1 MHVTVTSADG
11 GQVAQVSVEPSQQ
24 LSSVGP
30 QLQQQFGIPEAAQV
44 LLLNGSPL
52 RLDQTFEQAGVKDDD
67 LLVIMRNPSA
77 PAASRPAVP
86 SAATSGARPG
96 MKLHDIPANPTPET
110 LLDIMDKNPQLLAEL
125 QQVNPKL
132 ATALETKSVSDVRM
146 ALMLMHMEAASRK
159 FEEQQEIE
167 ALERNPFDADA
178 QAKIAERIRLSN
190 VQKNMEI
197 AIEEMP
203 EAFGRVTMLYIPCEV
218 NGTQVKAFVDSGA
231 QSTIM
236 SSSCAERCGIM
247 RLVDKRFAGQ
257 EIPSSEDR
265 AESAQPPATL
275 GGVPVPA
282 STPGSTPTS
291 AAAAPPAPTAAGAQ
305 NDQEKIAQLVG
316 LGFPEQRK
324 MAGSEE
330 FREDLYE
337 ILGLEPAADE
347 RQVARAYKKKSIL
360 HHPDRGGD
368 VQKFLE
374 LTHARDILLD
384 PKKKEAY
391 DKKLSRELLAKKK
404 QREREAELDGRRR
417 QMRDEL
423 LRKEQNF
430 ERNRKPSAAQQK
442 AELSKFREK
451 TLAKQQELQ
460 DRLAREAKRRAELKK
475 SEKSH
480 GAPKSQRTVTFKWDK
495 KKFSH
500 SDDTLSRELRSYGE
514 IETIKMKTSSAKVIF
529 AEASAAANAVRVEAH
544 KDCWREVSIQGHIV
558 ETDGFTSAEDRTTT
572 KPTSKHNVQLPGG
585 PISLKEHLAFEE
597 KVLAV
602 LQEKAKQQ
610 QQQTPVESH

>member
-1 MHVTVTSADG
+1 
-11 GQVAQVSVEPSQQ
+11 
-24 LSSVGP
+24 
-30 QLQQQFGIPEAAQV
+30 
-44 LLLNGSPL
+44 
-52 RLDQTFEQAGVKDDD
+52 
-67 LLVIMRNPSA
+67 
-77 PAASRPAVP
+77 
-86 SAATSGARPG
+86 
-96 MKLHDIPANPTPET
+96 
-110 LLDIMDKNPQLLAEL
+110 
-125 QQVNPKL
+125 
-132 ATALETKSVSDVRM
+132 
-146 ALMLMHMEAASRK
+146 
-159 FEEQQEIE
+159 
-167 ALERNPFDADA
+167 
-178 QAKIAERIRLSN
+178 
-190 VQKNMEI
+190 
-197 AIEEMP
+197 
-203 EAFGRVTMLYIPCEV
+203 
-218 NGTQVKAFVDSGA
+218 
-231 QSTIM
+231 
-236 SSSCAERCGIM
+236 
-247 RLVDKRFAGQ
+247 
-257 EIPSSEDR
+257 
-265 AESAQPPATL
+265 
-275 GGVPVPA
+275 
-282 STPGSTPTS
+282 
-291 AAAAPPAPTAAGAQ
+291 
-305 NDQEKIAQLVG
+305 
-316 LGFPEQRK
+316 